1 MSCKMQ
7 VIISSRSLDLTSS
20 TIAIKLI
27 QKINVGTGEIGK
39 QTLVD
44 GSSYGIVGGMRL
56 EVV

>member
-1 MSCKMQ
+1 MQ